1 MPALTAYKKI
11 AGRSFSSEKFEKIIE
26 RLFSEGF
33 YNTNGGITQ
42 IADYTDYKAWLQ
54 IEEFANDNG
63 HKVTL
68 EFIKEFVGGRI
79 YYYIR
84 NVEVA

>member
-1 MPALTAYKKI
+1 MPALTAYKKL
-11 AGRSFSSEKFEKIIE
+11 AGKSFSSERFEKIIN

-33 YNTNGGITQ
+33 YNTNGGVTPL
-42 IADYTDYKAWLQ
+42 ADYVNYKAYLQ

-68 EFIKEFVGGRI
+68 EFIKEFINGRL
-79 YYYIR
+79 YYHIR
-84 NVEVA
+84 EVSVE